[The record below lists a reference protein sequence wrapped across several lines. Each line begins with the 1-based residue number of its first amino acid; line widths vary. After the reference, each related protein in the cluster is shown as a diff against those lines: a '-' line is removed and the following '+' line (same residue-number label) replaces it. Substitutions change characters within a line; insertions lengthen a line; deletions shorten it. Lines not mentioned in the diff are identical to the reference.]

1 MKFNRK
7 HDILMF
13 GRILWSSCLLVLTLS
28 VNAMSTL
35 IVVTVTLVLVL
46 ANLIP
51 WIKDKKA
58 QKEEPQNA

>member
-1 MKFNRK
+1 
-7 HDILMF
+7 MF
-13 GRILWSSCLLVLTLS
+13 VLK
-28 VNAMSTL
+28 L
-35 IVVTVTLVLVL
+35 IAKIVMLPAVVTVTLVLVL